1 MTNRLADAISPYLRA
16 HAQNPVDWY
25 PWGEDAFE
33 EARRRDVP
41 MFISIG
47 YSTCHWCHVMARE
60 SFSDPEL
67 AAELNARFVGVK
79 VDREEH
85 PDVDAGY
92 LAAASAF
99 SQNLGW
105 PLSIFAT
112 PEGRVFFAGTYFPPE
127 SRRGQSSFRQ
137 VLDAVSDA
145 WTNRRDDVLQT
156 ATLVTDALASAAPA
170 AASELPDA
178 QALDAAAAG
187 LAAHEDRLYGGFGA
201 APKFPIAPALG
212 FLLRQPTGAPSA
224 LRTLAKMA
232 ASPLRDPIEGGF
244 FRYATQRDWSVPHYE
259 RMLYD
264 NAQLLR
270 LYADAAGAAVAA
282 GQPAAGAASAAPE
295 TYAANSAEEGDDN
308 AFRGAAAG
316 PPRADA
322 GAPDS
327 VAVAD
332 GIARFLLDVLR
343 LPTGGF
349 ASAQD
354 SESTVDGERVE
365 GEYYLLDAAARSQ
378 QRPPALD
385 EKVLTGWNGLVI
397 GALAHAGA
405 LLDRPDWIRAARET
419 ADLLLVRHRGPEGAL
434 SRASLGERVSD
445 ASATLEDYGML
456 AGGLLDLALAT
467 GESRYAAAARDI
479 VDSTITAAAAV
490 AAVVQFTG
498 AAAPFAAP
506 GGADP
511 VLVTRGLAI
520 TVDPSEGAYPSG
532 LSATAAAAHRLF
544 LLTGQ
549 RHYEDAAA
557 SAMRIVAGSALASPL
572 SFGAAL
578 ELMSGLAHDPIQ
590 LVVVTPGGQ
599 EPVRA
604 GSAGVEPSAAESR
617 PKPQSRPHH
626 ADTASEELAAL
637 ARRAPSADVT
647 AVVTDEQASAF
658 ARAGFELFEARIV
671 VDGRATAYYCR
682 DFVCRLPTTDA
693 GELTT
698 LLAG

>member
-16 HAQNPVDWY
+16 HADNPVDWY
-25 PWGEDAFE
+25 PWGEDAFAQ
-33 EARRRDVP
+33 ARRRDVP
-41 MFISIG
+41 LFISIG

-67 AAELNARFVGVK
+67 ADELNARFVAVK

-112 PEGRVFFAGTYFPPE
+112 PEGHVFFAGTYFPPQP
-127 SRRGQSSFRQ
+127 RRGQSSFRQ

-145 WTNRRDDVLQT
+145 WTNRRDEVLQT
-156 ATLVTDALASAAPA
+156 ATLVTDALASATPTVAT
-170 AASELPDA
+170 ELPDA
-178 QALDAAAAG
+178 QALDAAAAT
-187 LAAHEDRLYGGFGA
+187 LAEHEDQLYGGFGA

-212 FLLRQPTGAPSA
+212 FLLRQPAGAPSA
-224 LRTLAKMA
+224 MRALAKMA

-270 LYADAAGAAVAA
+270 LYADTAAAGTAGAAD
-282 GQPAAGAASAAPE
+282 S
-295 TYAANSAEEGDDN
+295 D
-308 AFRGAAAG
+308 
-316 PPRADA
+316 ADA
-322 GAPDS
+322 DTQDS
-327 VAVAD
+327 AVIAD
-332 GIARFLLDVLR
+332 GIARFLLEVMR

-365 GEYYLLDAAARSQ
+365 GEYYLLDATARAQ
-378 QRPPALD
+378 QSPPALD
-385 EKVLTGWNGLVI
+385 KKVLTGWNGLAI

-405 LLDRPDWIRAARET
+405 LLDQPNWVRAARET
-419 ADLLLVRHRGPEGAL
+419 ADTLLARHRGPEGAL
-434 SRASLGERVSD
+434 LRASLGERVSE

-456 AGGLLDLALAT
+456 AGGLIDLALAT
-467 GESRYAAAARDI
+467 GESRYATAARDI
-479 VDSTITAAAAV
+479 VESTIAAAA
-490 AAVVQFTG
+490 AIGAIAQFTD
-498 AAAPFAAP
+498 ASAPFAAP

-511 VLVTRGLAI
+511 VLVARGLAI
-520 TVDPSEGAYPSG
+520 AVDPSEGAYPSG
-532 LSATAAAAHRLF
+532 LSATASAAHQLF

-572 SFGAAL
+572 SFGATL
-578 ELMSGLAHDPIQ
+578 DLMRGLAHDPIQ
-590 LVVVTPGGQ
+590 LVVVTSDGNETADPRQRDPGQRDPGQ
-599 EPVRA
+599 RDPEQRDQEQRA
-604 GSAGVEPSAAESR
+604 GQR
-617 PKPQSRPHH
+617 R
-626 ADTASEELAAL
+626 ADAASEELADL
-637 ARRAPSADVT
+637 ARRTTTADVT
-647 AVVTDEQASAF
+647 AVVTQQQASAF
-658 ARAGFELFEARIV
+658 ARAGFELFEARTA
-671 VDGRATAYYCR
+671 VDGRATGYYCR

-693 GELTT
+693 GELAT